1 VTSEQAIVLGFIAA
15 AFVVGWLVGALIGR
29 GNREA
34 PAPEA
39 DVGSVQVPEG
49 VKALLP
55 PVRIQTAVDETRRE
69 LDRAIRAYH
78 AAIALWLE
86 DGRAREVVGEET
98 LAVLARS
105 VYALAMAVGHA
116 ADELAFDDPRADA
129 LRESGVDLRR
139 LAEDVMLG
147 SSERED
153 PTGVFD
159 RLEQQ
164 LMAAAAAILPS
175 GRLQASRT

>member
-15 AFVVGWLVGALIGR
+15 AFVVGWLTGALIGR
-29 GNREA
+29 GSKQA
-34 PAPEA
+34 SPPDA
-39 DVGSVQVPEG
+39 GSIQVPEG
-49 VKALLP
+49 VQALLP
-55 PVRIQTAVDETRRE
+55 AVRLQGAVDESRRE

-86 DGRAREVVGEET
+86 DGRARELVGEET
-98 LAVLARS
+98 LAALARS

-116 ADELAFDDPRADA
+116 AEELAFDDPRADA
-129 LRESGVDLRR
+129 LRESGSDLRR

-147 SSERED
+147 SAERED
-153 PTGVFD
+153 PAGVFD

-164 LMAAAAAILPS
+164 LMTAASAILAS
-175 GRLQASRT
+175 GRLQAHAS